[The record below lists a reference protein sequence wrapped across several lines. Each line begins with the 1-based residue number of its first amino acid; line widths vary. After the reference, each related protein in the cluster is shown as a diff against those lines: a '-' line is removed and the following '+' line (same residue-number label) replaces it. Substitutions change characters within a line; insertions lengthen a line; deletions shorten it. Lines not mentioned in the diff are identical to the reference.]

1 MWLGPWASQKKKKNS
16 MPDFCTATA
25 TRRGAGS
32 HDRWGSM
39 AGGLTPTTTARP
51 MRPDGVRCEPMATAQ
66 TPATTPPIH
75 PHWRPSVVDRRGS
88 AGDRWW
94 ISEDRRAIGRAKPP
108 PPTPARRAIYRVAS
122 EAIQHP
128 PPTPP
133 INPHR
138 PIKTHRIFS
147 DRRPHRPPRGRGSW
161 DDRRGVRTGVS
172 ESLSRS
178 VRLAHKLRNNRH
190 QTRHICLYNN

>member
-16 MPDFCTATA
+16 MPDFCTAPA

-88 AGDRWW
+88 AG
-94 ISEDRRAIGRAKPP
+94 IGGRSDVPNRPLRHPP
-108 PPTPARRAIYRVAS
+108 DGRSIGSHLGLSNTPR
-122 EAIQHP
+122 QHP
-128 PPTPP
+128 PSTPIDP
-133 INPHR
+133 SKRIGFFRIAGHIAPHAAG
-138 PIKTHRIFS
+138 
-147 DRRPHRPPRGRGSW
+147 GRGMTGGGCG
-161 DDRRGVRTGVS
+161 RG
-172 ESLSRS
+172 
-178 VRLAHKLRNNRH
+178 LARA
-190 QTRHICLYNN
+190 CLGRCD